1 MGSIGD
7 RIKEVREK
15 RKLSVDDLVKETGIP
30 RNTIYRYERGETKSI
45 PVDSLNKI
53 ADALRVS
60 REYLDGTASDSETG
74 LLGTQEWALSR
85 VQMFLKN
92 YGLILY
98 VLSLSEGIDEDAN
111 STLYNLAGDAIDV
124 DAAKR
129 IDLLL
134 ALTKEANSFVARGG
148 KDGINDDYD
157 RLDEHGKSVVDA
169 VLRLEQE
176 RISAESKGAL

>member
-1 MGSIGD
+1 MGGIGD

-30 RNTIYRYERGETKSI
+30 RNTLYRYERGETKSV
-45 PVDSLNKI
+45 PVDNLNKI

-60 REYLDGTASDSETG
+60 REYLDGTAADSQAG
-74 LLGTQEWALSR
+74 LLDSQEWALSR

-92 YGLILY
+92 YRLILY

-111 STLYNLAGDAIDV
+111 TMLYNLAGDAIDV

-134 ALTKEANSFVARGG
+134 ALTKEANSFVTRGG
-148 KDGINDDYD
+148 TEGMNDAYD
-157 RLDEHGKSVVDA
+157 HLDEHGKAVVDA

-176 RISAESKGAL
+176 RIDAESKGER